1 MSPRADDREDVLVTI
16 ETVAEWYRV
25 EARWIEEVHAEG
37 LLEHVERVGGSI
49 VFSASEL
56 DRLARVLRWHRHH
69 GLDLGTVLA
78 LLD

>member
-1 MSPRADDREDVLVTI
+1 MSAHPDDREELLVTL
-16 ETVAEWYRV
+16 ETAANWYRV

-37 LLEHVERVGGSI
+37 LLQRVERVGGSF
-49 VFSASEL
+49 VLPASEL
-56 DRLARVLRWHRHH
+56 DRLARVLRWHRQF

>member
-1 MSPRADDREDVLVTI
+1 MSASPDARVEALVTLD
-16 ETVAEWYRV
+16 TVAVWYRV

-37 LLEHVERVGGSI
+37 LLQRVERVGGSI
-49 VFSASEL
+49 AFPASEL
-56 DRLARVLRWHRHH
+56 DRLARVLRWHRQF